1 MASRNE
7 RIRFTPRYPRVPAT
21 RAYGRAT
28 SPLDDLYH
36 YVLTRSWRVL
46 LALECAAFLAVNLL
60 FAWLYT
66 FDPGAIAE
74 ARPGSLEDAFYFS
87 VQTMAT
93 IGYGAMHPE
102 TRYAHVLVTI
112 EAMLGILGT
121 ALVTGLTFARFARPT
136 ARVLWAER
144 VVIAPRD
151 GAPHLMFRLA
161 NWRHNDIMEARLQV
175 VLLVAE
181 TTQEGEQVRRMI
193 ELPLVIDH
201 TPLFAMTWTAMHR
214 IDEKSPFHGEGA
226 IDRLRASAGELFL
239 SLQGIDD
246 TFNTE
251 VHARHRYR
259 MDDIVV
265 GGRFENVL
273 TIRPDGTREIDYRFF
288 HTVVPLHPEEGP
300 APERGPVS

>member
-1 MASRNE
+1 MAKASPPQRDPRGIFPAIRTYGLE
-7 RIRFTPRYPRVPAT
+7 RAPFEDV
-21 RAYGRAT
+21 
-28 SPLDDLYH
+28 YH
-36 YVLTRSWRVL
+36 SILTRSWWRFLGLIAVL
-46 LALECAAFLAVNLL
+46 FVVLNLL
-60 FAWLYT
+60 FALLYLAQ
-66 FDPGAIAE
+66 PGAIAN
-74 ARPGSLEDAFYFS
+74 ARSGSFEDAFYFS

-161 NWRHNDIMEARLQV
+161 NWRHNDIMEARLQA

-226 IDRLRASAGELFL
+226 IERLRASAGELFL
-239 SLQGIDD
+239 SMQGIDD

-259 MDDIVV
+259 MDDLVV
-265 GGRFENVL
+265 GARFENVL

-288 HTVVPLHPEEGP
+288 HTVVPLHPEEGL

>member
-1 MASRNE
+1 MAGRNE
-7 RIRFTPRYPRVPAT
+7 RIRFSPRYPKVPAT
-21 RAYGRAT
+21 RAYGRST

-36 YVLTRSWRVL
+36 YVLTRSWSAL
-46 LALECAAFLAVNLL
+46 LALECAAFLAANLL

-66 FDPGAIAE
+66 LDPSSISE
-74 ARPGSLEDAFYFS
+74 ARPGSLADAFFFS

-93 IGYGAMHPE
+93 IGYGAMHPA
-102 TRYAHVLVTI
+102 TTWANVLVTL

-121 ALVTGLTFARFARPT
+121 AMVTGLTFARFARPT

-144 VVIAPRD
+144 AVIGPRD

-201 TPLFAMTWTAMHR
+201 TPIFTMTWTAMHR
-214 IDEKSPFHGEGA
+214 IDESSPFFGVGA
-226 IDRLRASAGELFL
+226 LQRLKGSAGELFL

-273 TIRPDGTREIDYRFF
+273 TIRPDGTREIDYRYF
-288 HTVVPLHPEEGP
+288 HTVLPVHEHHEPQ
-300 APERGPVS
+300 PERDTLS